1 MKKLLLSL
9 SLLGL
14 ILIQACQGPMGPP
27 GLDGIDGV
35 TVEADVFEVVGDF
48 DPEANFT
55 IQGVFSELGLT
66 FLESDKL
73 LIYHLW
79 ETDEGRD
86 VWRML
91 PQTIYL
97 EQGQFAYQ
105 YDFTNS
111 DFRIFMQG
119 NLDLNTL
126 EPDWRNEQYFRLVVV
141 PTRAVNFRVDF
152 NDYDAVVKHYNL
164 DVENIPSIRLGK

>member
-9 SLLGL
+9 SVLGAF
-14 ILIQACQGPMGPP
+14 LIQACQGPMGPP
-27 GLDGIDGV
+27 GLDGIDGI

-55 IQGVFSELGLT
+55 IQGDFNELGLT

-86 VWRML
+86 VWRIL

-97 EQGQFAYQ
+97 DQGQFAYQ
-105 YDFTNS
+105 YDFTNL

-119 NLDLNTL
+119 NFDLNIL

-152 NDYDAVVKHYNL
+152 NDYEAVVDHYNL
-164 DVENIPSIRLGK
+164 DTSNIPRIRLGK

>member
-1 MKKLLLSL
+1 MKKLLLPLMVL
-9 SLLGL
+9 SV
-14 ILIQACQGPMGPP
+14 IFIQACQGPMGPAGP
-27 GLDGIDGV
+27 EGPAGI

-48 DPEANFT
+48 APESNFT
-55 IQGVFSELGLT
+55 VEAVFDELGLT

-105 YDFTNS
+105 FDFTNV
-111 DFRIFMQG
+111 DFRIFLQG
-119 NLDLNTL
+119 NFDLNL
-126 EPDWRNEQYFRLVVV
+126 LGPEWRDEQYFRLVVV

-152 NDYDAVVKHYNL
+152 NDFDAVVKHYNL
-164 DVENIPSIRLGK
+164 DVNNIPKIRLGK